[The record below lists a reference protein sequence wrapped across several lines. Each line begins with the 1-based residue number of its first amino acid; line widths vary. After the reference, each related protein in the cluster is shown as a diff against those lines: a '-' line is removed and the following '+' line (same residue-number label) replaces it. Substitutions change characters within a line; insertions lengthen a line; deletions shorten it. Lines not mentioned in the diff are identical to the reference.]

1 MRETISNFLAETALN
16 NPDFYV
22 LSGDHGYAL
31 FDEIRKS
38 APKQFINVGVSE
50 QAMVGYAAGMIK
62 QGLKVVIYGL
72 SSFVPIRVIEFIKM
86 DICYESL
93 PLIILGDGAGLVYST
108 LGPSHQSAEDIACMR
123 SLPNINIFSPA
134 DKYEMSASLNK
145 ALILNSPSYI
155 RIGKSD
161 KPCVHN
167 QSFQMPKVSR
177 LISIS
182 ESYSNENCIVATGSM
197 VSTGINISKKL
208 NVDIFSFIE
217 LTNFDEKIVVDQIKK
232 YKNVFTLE
240 EHSINGGIGSI
251 LSEVIAENGLKI
263 NLKRIGIKNKF
274 SQKCGS
280 YEYLMKEHELDESSI
295 YSHLSNFIENK
306 G

>member
-38 APKQFINVGVSE
+38 TPKQFINVGVSE

-62 QGLKVVIYGL
+62 QGLKVAIYGL
-72 SSFVPIRVIEFIKM
+72 SAFVPIRVIEFIKM

-145 ALILNSPSYI
+145 ALLLNSPSYI

-161 KPCVHN
+161 KPCVHSQN
-167 QSFQMPKVSR
+167 IQIPKNSG
-177 LISIS
+177 LLSIS
-182 ESYSNENCIVATGSM
+182 ESEANKNCIIATGSM

-208 NVDIFSFIE
+208 NLNIFSFME
-217 LTNFDEKIVVDQIKK
+217 LSNFDEKIIVNQISK
-232 YKNVFTLE
+232 YNNIFTLE

-251 LSEVIAENGLKI
+251 ISEIIAENRLNI
-263 NLKRIGIKNKF
+263 NLKRIGIRNRF

-280 YEYLMKEHELDESSI
+280 YEYLIKEHELDEVSI
-295 YSHLSNFIENK
+295 YSHISSLIENR